1 MRVCIAI
8 GACVVRTSGAVTG
21 GAWDG
26 VAWLGIDEGYY
37 RYFPYYAYDYYP
49 YDYYPGYYADLEPYY
64 NNERNA
70 IRRHYCNA
78 AATVPLVFPQMR
90 RVYRHKQARRI
101 VLRQRQSLAPLKISM
116 QALERRVAEAIADR
130 LARVHARTQM
140 NQLTAAP
147 LRDDTLQSIG
157 RS

>member
-8 GACVVRTSGAVTG
+8 GACVVRTTGAVTG

-70 IRRHYCNA
+70 IRRHYGNA
-78 AATVPLVFPQMR
+78 AATVPLCRLSAGWDTCSFSA
-90 RVYRHKQARRI
+90 ARETF
-101 VLRQRQSLAPLKISM
+101 SIS
-116 QALERRVAEAIADR
+116 A
-130 LARVHARTQM
+130 
-140 NQLTAAP
+140 TA
-147 LRDDTLQSIG
+147 TK
-157 RS
+157 

>member
-8 GACVVRTSGAVTG
+8 GAGVVRTTGAVTG

-78 AATVPLVFPQMR
+78 AATVPLCRLSAGWDTCGFSA
-90 RVYRHKQARRI
+90 ARETF
-101 VLRQRQSLAPLKISM
+101 SIS
-116 QALERRVAEAIADR
+116 A
-130 LARVHARTQM
+130 
-140 NQLTAAP
+140 TA
-147 LRDDTLQSIG
+147 TK
-157 RS
+157 